1 MSGLDDKPK
10 SIYLAGPMR
19 GIPHFNFPRFHA
31 VTSLLRKD
39 GHTVFNPA
47 EKDIE
52 RLGNDLSAGNPT
64 GDEKQA
70 ANEGFSLRQ
79 ALAEDCEFI
88 CKQADTVMMLPGWEK
103 SNGAQAEQRLAVALQ
118 SEGVEIVYL
127 SEPLCVIMEQ
137 AAKHFAQQQVE
148 FAERAKAGE
157 NALA

>member
-1 MSGLDDKPK
+1 MAISPANTATPPTSASIPPRDSEKATQLAMS
-10 SIYLAGPMR
+10 
-19 GIPHFNFPRFHA
+19 
-31 VTSLLRKD
+31 VT
-39 GHTVFNPA
+39 A
-47 EKDIE
+47 
-52 RLGNDLSAGNPT
+52 
-64 GDEKQA
+64 KQA